1 MNIQGLNSIFH
12 TVSRT
17 IQRVSGG
24 IANANSLLT
33 TASLSV
39 LTLITIG
46 GCRCHEPRPE
56 PIENGTALS
65 LLHLAPT
72 SLTLPDQSR
81 PDGATPPDAIP
92 LDAGWSYV
100 QKTSK
105 GMYKYRTTLPIRPRG
120 LFFHRAQPGLTVSH
134 RNGEEVPYARYV
146 KRDHTYWW
154 HDQTYLY
161 LLSPEERDTPEA
173 DEFTLHYARAVE
185 REKRLNYALSGMS
198 DPFEFSR
205 IEINDGWENRLG
217 LLLPAPASAQWDLS
231 IPPAGELHLTL
242 GMVEPEILQG
252 APSDGAWLR
261 VDVTDEQ
268 GLETAV
274 QRIPI
279 KAGSFQGERIDLSP
293 WSGDYVRLKL
303 TTEPGDSAAYDY
315 VFLGDP
321 VVSTRKK
328 DPKRVV
334 LVFIDTLRPDHMSLY
349 GYERPTSPKL
359 DAFATQAVV
368 FTQARSV
375 APWTLPS
382 ARTVLTGRHPEYY
395 DATPTL
401 PARLREEGYTSAMF
415 AGNVYLSANFGMTRD
430 WGLHKVGLWPSAREV
445 TDDAL
450 AWLDDHDSQDVLLQV
465 HYMDPHLPYKE
476 PGTYR
481 HLFAGDGCCGLREEF
496 HLSDVRR
503 AHIKTEE
510 DRQYIRDRYDNNIR
524 YATDQ
529 IDRLLQTLSPND
541 VVVVYADH
549 GEEFWDH
556 RQFEH
561 GHSLFDELL
570 RVPLI
575 VAGPGLTPS
584 RLDAPVSL
592 LDITPTV
599 LDMLGL
605 EPHGKLD
612 GASLVPLAEG
622 DEDAQAWFETR
633 DLAFGRPL
641 YGTERWG
648 VLSGEQKWT
657 THEGREAL
665 YDLGVD
671 AGEADNLLRHDQ
683 NLAGPDLREAMGRAL
698 GREAPVSYRLVNTPY
713 RKGIPNHDLV
723 VTVKVP
729 GGVAQHWV
737 GDDPLNQSSAAT
749 RMIDEETLEVRWHSG
764 FRQTREVYF
773 VPNKTLAETTH
784 QLHFE
789 VVDGDARKTMFVP
802 KALAAEPGKIRTP
815 FIRAAMPE
823 RVVALTW
830 GLAPAPNSETQALEG
845 RDDEMNEL
853 LEAMGYVDRDDPITP

>member
-1 MNIQGLNSIFH
+1 MNIQGLNLLFH
-12 TVSRT
+12 ILNRSARRLR
-17 IQRVSGG
+17 RVLSNPNCLSTTTGLL
-24 IANANSLLT
+24 LLT
-33 TASLSV
+33 L
-39 LTLITIG
+39 LTIG
-46 GCRCHEPRPE
+46 GCQCQEPRPE
-56 PIENGTALS
+56 AIESGAAIS
-65 LLHLAPT
+65 LLELSPT
-72 SLTLPDQSR
+72 SLSVPDQSR
-81 PDGATPPDAIP
+81 PDGGAPPEAIP

-100 QKTSK
+100 QRTSK
-105 GMYKYRTTLPIRPRG
+105 GMYKYRAALPIRPRG
-120 LFFHRAQPGLTVSH
+120 LFFHRAQPGLSLQD
-134 RNGEEVPYARYV
+134 RKGDPIPYARYV
-146 KRDHTYWW
+146 KREHTYWW

-161 LLSPEERDTPEA
+161 LLSPTERETPEGG
-173 DEFTLHYARAVE
+173 EFTLHYAKAVE
-185 REKRLNYALSGMS
+185 REKRLNHGLSGQS
-198 DPFEFSR
+198 DPFDFAR

-217 LLLPAPASAQWDLS
+217 LLLPAPASAQWELAV
-231 IPPAGELHLTL
+231 PPAGELHLTL
-242 GMVEPEILQG
+242 GMVKPEILQG
-252 APSDGAWLR
+252 DPSDGAWLEVR
-261 VDVTDEQ
+261 VHDDQ
-268 GLETAV
+268 GVETLV
-274 QRIPI
+274 DRRSIQ
-279 KAGSFQGERIDLSP
+279 AGDFKNLRFDLSP
-293 WSGDYVRLKL
+293 WSGRDIRLSL
-303 TTEPGDSAAYDY
+303 TTEPGDSPHYDY
-315 VFLGDP
+315 VFVGDP
-321 VVSTRKK
+321 FVSTRKQ
-328 DPKRVV
+328 DPTRVV
-334 LVFIDTLRPDHMSLY
+334 LVFIDTLRPDHLSLY

-359 DAFATQAVV
+359 DAFAENAVV
-368 FTQARSV
+368 FTEARSV

-401 PARLREEGYTSAMF
+401 PARLRQEGYASAMF

-430 WGLHKVGLWPSAREV
+430 WGLHEVGLWPSAREV

-450 AWLDDHDSQDVLLQV
+450 AWLADHDSQDVLLQV

-481 HLFAGDGCCGLREEF
+481 HLFAGEGCCGLREEF

-503 AHIKTEE
+503 AHIRTDE

-541 VVVVYADH
+541 IVVVYADH

-575 VAGPGLTPS
+575 VSGPGLTPS
-584 RLDAPVSL
+584 RVDAPVSL

-605 EPHGKLD
+605 EATTQLD
-612 GASLVPLAEG
+612 GASLLPLASG
-622 DEDAQAWFETR
+622 DEDATAMFETR

-671 AGEADNLLRHDQ
+671 PQESDNLLRQDQ
-683 NLAGPDLREAMGRAL
+683 TRAGPELREAMGRAL

-713 RKGIPNHDLV
+713 RKGTPQHDLV
-723 VTVKVP
+723 VTVQVP
-729 GGVAQHWV
+729 GGVARHWV

-749 RMIDEETLEVRWHSG
+749 RMLNEETLEVRWHEG

-773 VPNKTLAETTH
+773 VPNKPIAETTH
-784 QLHFE
+784 LLHFE

-802 KALAAEPGKIRTP
+802 KALPAEPGKIRTP
-815 FIRAAMPE
+815 FIRATLPE

-830 GLAPAPNSETQALEG
+830 GLAPAPNDETQALQG

-853 LEAMGYVDRDDPITP
+853 LEAMGYVDRDEPITP